1 MANMMPV
8 QELLKRDES
17 PAHQREHRSREIY
30 IAQCI
35 EAYRSSLGVDHD
47 WSIECRV
54 MCPVDMPEH
63 EGSIWWDEN
72 CWYARLMVRCDL
84 PLELVKWIIEH
95 MEQLFRAARDQ
106 GIEQR
111 VRLFLG
117 QPRPYHLVID
127 ESQLL
132 LTEGQSQDQGEE
144 KE

>member
-1 MANMMPV
+1 
-8 QELLKRDES
+8 
-17 PAHQREHRSREIY
+17 
-30 IAQCI
+30 
-35 EAYRSSLGVDHD
+35 
-47 WSIECRV
+47 

-84 PLELVKWIIEH
+84 PLELVKWIIVHELLELQDWRQASVVLGMLVEIQPANFKEH